1 MMLRC
6 EQVSYNGEW
15 VMTSPDG
22 ASVTLHA
29 REEIGPPGFCSPGW
43 RTASTTRRWRYS
55 FRDEAGRV
63 LYRGF
68 VEDLT
73 VVNTSTGREFSTV
86 SFELDYCGD
95 DRFARS
101 FSATGTESDRSAA
114 VAALRTAALHHHLS
128 RSRPAP
134 DSSD

>member
-1 MMLRC
+1 MLKC

-22 ASVTLHA
+22 ASITLHSRDEKA
-29 REEIGPPGFCSPGW
+29 PPGSCDPGW
-43 RTASTTRRWRYS
+43 RTASMTRRWRYS
-55 FRDEAGRV
+55 FSNEAGRV

-101 FSATGTESDRSAA
+101 FSATGTEPDRAA
-114 VAALRTAALHHHLS
+114 AAEALQTAARHHHLVQS
-128 RSRPAP
+128 LPVPEPSP
-134 DSSD
+134 